1 MRVLERLV
9 RGKRP
14 NPHLCEDAVIVTPDF
29 AVVVDGATDKTDREF
44 DGKCGGLFAAE
55 AVVNGF
61 SEMPAEVDLAECV
74 AFLTN
79 RIFTRLTD
87 TAHRFDVAHDDGPSA
102 VFVAYSAFRREVWR
116 VGDGSWRVGM
126 SVHTSEKQLD
136 LVAAG
141 IRAALLRALIAEGE
155 RLDDLM
161 RNDPGRQTI
170 LPLLR
175 HQHVFRNGSDDRFS
189 YGAIDG
195 RPVPERFLERW
206 PLRPGTELI
215 LASDG
220 YPVVCATLEATEK
233 YLALDLARDPLR
245 IQQHCE
251 TKGLQTGNESFDD
264 RAFLRIAT

>member
-14 NPHLCEDAVIVTPDF
+14 DHHLCEDAITVTPNF

-61 SEMPAEVDLAECV
+61 EEMPAGASLAECV
-74 AFLTN
+74 G
-79 RIFTRLTD
+79 RLTEGIRGSL
-87 TAHRFDVAHDDGPSA
+87 TASAHRFDIAHDDGPSA
-102 VFVAYSAFRREVWR
+102 VFIAYSAHRREVWR
-116 VGDGSWRVGM
+116 VGDGTWRVGAT
-126 SVHTSEKQLD
+126 VHTSEKRLD
-136 LVAAG
+136 LIAAG
-141 IRAALLRALIAEGE
+141 MRAALLRALIAEGE
-155 RLDDLM
+155 RLEDMM

-195 RPVPERFLERW
+195 RPVPERFLESW
-206 PLRPGTELI
+206 PVPPGSELV

-220 YPVVCATLEATEK
+220 YPVVCETLQATEE

-251 TKGLQTGNESFDD
+251 TKGLQNSNESFDD
-264 RAFLRIAT
+264 RAYLRVTT